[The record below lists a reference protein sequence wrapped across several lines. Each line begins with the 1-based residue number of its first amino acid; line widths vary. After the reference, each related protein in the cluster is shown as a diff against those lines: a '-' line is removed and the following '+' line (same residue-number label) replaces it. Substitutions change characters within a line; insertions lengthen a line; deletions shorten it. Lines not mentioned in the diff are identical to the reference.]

1 MTSQLKPVSPTTYED
16 LLNRLEYLAGLWRR
30 TKDNSVVER
39 HQIVLAALL
48 ELGYREWLDLEALLP
63 EELMLPQY
71 TQVMR
76 EAKNKS

>member
-1 MTSQLKPVSPTTYED
+1 MTSQLKPISPTTYED
-16 LLNRLEYLAGLWRR
+16 LLNHLEYLAGLWRR
-30 TKDNSVVER
+30 TKDNSIVQR
-39 HQIVLAALL
+39 HQTVLAALL

-71 TQVMR
+71 IQVMR